1 MALYTLPDLPYDYS
15 ALEPYISGRVM
26 ELHHDKHHAA
36 YVAGL
41 NAALE
46 QLAGARA
53 AGNFDALPKL
63 EKDLAF
69 NLAGHVNH
77 SVFWQNLTPDS
88 ALVPDGD
95 LAAAIAAGFGSFD
108 AFKAQFS
115 AAAISIQGSGWATLA
130 FEPLA
135 GQLLVTQFYDHQSNL
150 AAGLVPLLV
159 LDMWEHAFYLDY
171 LNVKADYVE
180 AFWNIVNW
188 TDVAARFTRARAQT
202 PGLI

>member
-15 ALEPYISGRVM
+15 ALEPYISGRIM

-41 NAALE
+41 NTALDQLGAAR
-46 QLAGARA
+46 QAGAF
-53 AGNFDALPKL
+53 GTLPKL

-77 SVFWQNLTPDS
+77 CVFWQNLTPDS
-88 ALVPDGD
+88 SLVPDGD
-95 LAAAIAAGFGSFD
+95 LAQAITDQFGSFD

-115 AAAISIQGSGWATLA
+115 AAAASIQGSGWAMLTW
-130 FEPLA
+130 EPLA
-135 GQLLVTQFYDHQSNL
+135 GNLLVNQIYDHQANL
-150 AAGLVPLLV
+150 SVGLVPLLV

-171 LNVKADYVE
+171 LNVKADYVA

-188 TDVAARFTRARAQT
+188 QDVAARFARARAQT
-202 PGLI
+202 AGLI